1 MYSYADRIRAVALY
15 IKLGLRV
22 RATIRQLGYPTKNA
36 LKGWYQHYLKH
47 QDLPASQAP
56 RAPKYSLQQRQVAIA
71 HYLAHDRC
79 IAATMR
85 ALGYPGRGTLTA
97 WVRQDCP
104 ETSKIVGRSWPA
116 TKPDALM
123 CEGVVQLCTRQ
134 STAQEIA
141 DKLWVPQGTGEASS
155 FPAPPKSRGWG
166 NV

>member
-1 MYSYADRIRAVALY
+1 VAV
-15 IKLGLRV
+15 
-22 RATIRQLGYPTKNA
+22 
-36 LKGWYQHYLKH
+36 
-47 QDLPASQAP
+47 
-56 RAPKYSLQQRQVAIA
+56 A

-104 ETSKIVGRSWPA
+104 ETSKSIVGRSWPA

-141 DKLWVPQGTGEASS
+141 DKLGVCRGPCTTGKISCLALVPL
-155 FPAPPKSRGWG
+155 PR
-166 NV
+166 

>member
-1 MYSYADRIRAVALY
+1 MYSYADRIRAVELY

-47 QDLPASQAP
+47 QDLPASQVP
-56 RAPKYSLQQRQVAIA
+56 RAPKYSLQQRQVAVA

-85 ALGYPGRGTLTA
+85 VLGYPGRGTLTA

-104 ETSKIVGRSWPA
+104 EASQSILGRSWPV

-123 CEGVVQLCTRQ
+123 YEGVVQLCTRQ
-134 STAQEIA
+134 SSAQEIA
-141 DKLWVPQGTGEASS
+141 DKLGVC
-155 FPAPPKSRGWG
+155 RG
-166 NV
+166 